1 MNDQQLFL
9 RVGELAA
16 AVGCPMPAIT
26 RVDLSPRTVPAQ
38 VSDGMVGPDLKL
50 RSDAEK
56 WCVEALDVV
65 IAQALLAYRLGVP
78 RHHRWFRRAT
88 FVVGAALM
96 LAGLSV
102 WPIYVAW
109 PVAVCGGILLHVA
122 ASAVYSRWLMRR
134 LDLLMLPV
142 LGAAAMAEGIRH
154 LSFPMKPGTLA
165 RWLWSGAGPL
175 ASERLRWLQAA
186 APGISSAA
194 D

>member
-26 RVDLSPRTVPAQ
+26 RVNFSPRTPPAQ
-38 VSDGMVGPDLKL
+38 VSDGTVGPDLKL

-56 WCVEALDVV
+56 WCPEALDVIV
-65 IAQALLAYRLGVP
+65 AQALLAYRMGLP
-78 RHHRWFRRAT
+78 RHHRWFKRAEI
-88 FVVGAALM
+88 VAGAALM
-96 LAGLSV
+96 LAAVQL

-109 PVAVCGGILLHVA
+109 PVAVFVVILLHLA
-122 ASAVYSRWLMRR
+122 ASAVYSRWLTRR
-134 LDLLMLPV
+134 LDLQMLPV
-142 LGAAAMAEGIRH
+142 LGAAVTAEGIRH
-154 LSFPMKPGTLA
+154 LSFPMKPGNLT
-165 RWLWSGAGPL
+165 RWLWSGAGAL

-186 APGISSAA
+186 APGISSVT